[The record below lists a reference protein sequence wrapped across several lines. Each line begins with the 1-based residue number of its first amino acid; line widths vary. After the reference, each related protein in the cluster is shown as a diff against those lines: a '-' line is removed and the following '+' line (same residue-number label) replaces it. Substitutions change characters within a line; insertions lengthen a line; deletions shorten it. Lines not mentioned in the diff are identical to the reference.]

1 VALPWQSSEGNA
13 QHEKQSQE
21 DNVNNVSKWAED
33 MTRLCDEIRNLRAGR
48 QVLKK
53 ELSEEKKARQVD
65 VLETCAAY
73 ADALSRRAKRAHA
86 DRLKSLNNLKQTV
99 LEQRQDTRV
108 NLALVRMAWGGK
120 AATVR

>member
-1 VALPWQSSEGNA
+1 MSTV
-13 QHEKQSQE
+13 
-21 DNVNNVSKWAED
+21 AED

-65 VLETCAAY
+65 VLETCAAF
-73 ADALSRRAKRAHA
+73 ADALTRRTKRAHA

-99 LEQRQDTRV
+99 LEQRQDMRA
-108 NLALVRMAWGGK
+108 NLAAVRRVWCAK
-120 AATVR
+120 AGQAA